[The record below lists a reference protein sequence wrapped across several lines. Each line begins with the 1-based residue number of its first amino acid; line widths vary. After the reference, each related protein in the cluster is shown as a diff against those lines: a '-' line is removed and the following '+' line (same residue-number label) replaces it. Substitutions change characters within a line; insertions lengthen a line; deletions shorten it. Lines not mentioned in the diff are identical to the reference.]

1 MTELVVIVSF
11 FARVGEY
18 QSLLRFG
25 CEGNVVPATEI
36 LIHSYS
42 RDGHAQLA
50 ETLDWGC
57 SGGIEWL
64 AS

>member
-11 FARVGEY
+11 FAGVGGY
-18 QSLLRFG
+18 QSQLRFG
-25 CEGNVVPATEI
+25 CEGTIIPAAEI

-42 RDGHAQLA
+42 RDGHAQLT

-57 SGGIEWL
+57 SGGMEWL